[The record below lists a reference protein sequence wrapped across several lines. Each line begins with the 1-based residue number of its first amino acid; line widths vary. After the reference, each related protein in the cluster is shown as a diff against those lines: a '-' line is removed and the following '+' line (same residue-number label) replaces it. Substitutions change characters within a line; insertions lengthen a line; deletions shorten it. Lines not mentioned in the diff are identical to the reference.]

1 MEFHSEDLDLGH
13 LNLEVLVRLS
23 ENKTIW
29 QEDGVLRADM
39 GSRDVV

>member
-1 MEFHSEDLDLGH
+1 MEFHSGDLNIGH

-29 QEDGVLRADM
+29 QEDGVRADM